1 MAEKVDPRKKHNFSI
16 SIAPDPINPML
27 FQKVTLPDMDI
38 AVAEHGHTNH
48 NIKTGGR
55 VSFSNLLAEKLL
67 SSKEADTYMWNWAAS
82 VADPL
87 IGGGTIPEI
96 YKKVI
101 IVTEFA
107 EDGTTPVDQHIY
119 EGCWPCKINGQEL
132 DRMSDADNSIE
143 SVEFCVDTGHKL

>member
-1 MAEKVDPRKKHNFSI
+1 MAEKVDPRKKFNYSI

-27 FQKVTLPDMDI
+27 AQKVTLPDMDI

-55 VSFSNLLAEKLL
+55 VSFGNLMIEKLL
-67 SSKEADTYMWNWAAS
+67 SAKDSDSYMWNWAAS

-101 IVTEFA
+101 IVTELSQ
-107 EDGTTPVDQHIY
+107 DGKTPLNQWIC
-119 EGCWPCKINGQEL
+119 EGCWPSKINGQEL
-132 DRMSDADNSIE
+132 DRQSDSDNSIE
-143 SVEFCVDTGHKL
+143 SVEICVDTCHKL